1 MYQYVM
7 YHFAVSIV
15 SIYFSSFFV
24 MLFIPLPTSAVLVY
38 FLVEIL
44 RGFVHQ
50 ATNDGYDH
58 VEDSIDSGMG
68 VYEDGTQEWIDPSAM
83 RTDV

>member
-7 YHFAVSIV
+7 YYFAVSIV

-24 MLFIPLPTSAVLVY
+24 ILFIPVCTPAVLVY
-38 FLVEIL
+38 F
-44 RGFVHQ
+44 
-50 ATNDGYDH
+50 DH

-83 RTDV
+83 RTNV

>member
-1 MYQYVM
+1 M
-7 YHFAVSIV
+7 
-15 SIYFSSFFV
+15 
-24 MLFIPLPTSAVLVY
+24 Y
-38 FLVEIL
+38 FLFEIL

-50 ATNDGYDH
+50 TTNDGYDH

-83 RTDV
+83 RTNV